1 MLILIVFIVGLI
13 LLLMPLLHPLAV
25 LLQQFFT
32 IFVSGGIRAYS
43 HLTLRNNRRK
53 TLNMQLSLL
62 FGYTLILFI
71 DTIASSQSA
80 MLLINLK
87 YYYGSIFT
95 IIPSQNTVSEVES
108 FISQCQADP
117 VINHLQFSWLSKPLD
132 TQPTLYTLGRVQNQD
147 LRL

>member
-25 LLQQFFT
+25 LLQQVFT
-32 IFVSGGIRAYS
+32 LFVSGGIRAYS

-62 FGYTLILFI
+62 FGYALILFI

-80 MLLINLK
+80 MLIINLK
-87 YYYGSIFT
+87 YYYGSAFT
-95 IIPSQNTVSEVES
+95 IIPSKNTVSEVES
-108 FISQCQADP
+108 FISQCQSDP
-117 VINHLQFSWLSKPLD
+117 VTSGLRFSWLSKPL
-132 TQPTLYTLGRVQNQD
+132 TTNPTLYTLGRVQKQD

>member
-32 IFVSGGIRAYS
+32 LFVSGGIRAYS

-62 FGYTLILFI
+62 FGYALILFI
-71 DTIASSQSA
+71 ETIASSQSA
-80 MLLINLK
+80 MAHYQSQI
-87 YYYGSIFT
+87 T
-95 IIPSQNTVSEVES
+95 IMDLHSQS
-108 FISQCQADP
+108 FLQRILFQRLNHSFHNVK
-117 VINHLQFSWLSKPLD
+117 VIQLQVDFDS
-132 TQPTLYTLGRVQNQD
+132 LGYQSR
-147 LRL
+147 